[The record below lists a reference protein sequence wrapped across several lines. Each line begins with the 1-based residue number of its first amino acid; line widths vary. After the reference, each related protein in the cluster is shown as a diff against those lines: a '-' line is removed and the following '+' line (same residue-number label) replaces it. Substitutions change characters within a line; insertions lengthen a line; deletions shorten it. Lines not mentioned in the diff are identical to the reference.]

1 MRIQNWSSRALFS
14 AGFLLLSSSLAQASP
29 PNHEFFQCNEP
40 SGILCAEQRN
50 NPGGNEYYVGHDEP
64 SLLFYSNK
72 PGAGFGIRSR
82 EQVERLAGHVDGV
95 VVGSALVEVLERG
108 EDPGAFLRALRAR

>member
-50 NPGGNEYYVGHDEP
+50 IAIDTGLRGRGTLRHRAGNC
-64 SLLFYSNK
+64 
-72 PGAGFGIRSR
+72 
-82 EQVERLAGHVDGV
+82 Q
-95 VVGSALVEVLERG
+95 
-108 EDPGAFLRALRAR
+108 